1 MGYSNQAHKICS
13 KTVVQTTNVAI
24 HKAIPVKMLLK
35 SFCEESLNIVLEKNN
50 IIQKHVEAIT
60 WTNGFL
66 YGYQSLTLL

>member
-1 MGYSNQAHKICS
+1 MRYSNQAHKICS

-50 IIQKHVEAIT
+50 NA
-60 WTNGFL
+60 
-66 YGYQSLTLL
+66 